1 MDAINLSGVW
11 LNFPLVVA
19 PPVPP
24 VVVSGSGGAGRYTTT
39 RVLQSPSQQQEFD
52 QKLNAKRW
60 REYVEQ
66 DDLMLLLLL

>member
-1 MDAINLSGVW
+1 MQTT
-11 LNFPLVVA
+11 LVSVIFAGALVA
-19 PPVPP
+19 PPVVPP
-24 VVVSGSGGAGRYTTT
+24 VVGSGGAGRYTAT

-52 QKLNAKRW
+52 QKLNAQRW